1 MRLTAIMALA
11 LLLVSL
17 PTLAAQRMVV
27 VEDFTNA
34 G

>member
-1 MRLTAIMALA
+1 LT
-11 LLLVSL
+11 LLLAAL
-17 PTLAAQRMVV
+17 PAYAVQRMVV